1 LAGSHRAPTRRRSP
15 TVPRWAIVIA
25 IILALV
31 PATAVTAK
39 RVFDDSSSPHD
50 SSTDLPI
57 PPVTPS
63 ATAPSTT
70 APSSTPSTAPS
81 KAPTKHLPKVAADSP
96 RRITSAGGIDSGF
109 DSSVTD
115 LDASSDSEVARWDPR
130 GSPGSP
136 GTDTVYVIGRVRA
149 DGDSAFADLPKL
161 EAGSKV
167 SIRTDKGTL
176 TYTVRTTALKRS
188 AGLGQ
193 DPLFRTH
200 KQGRLVL
207 LGIRYD
213 ASGDRLAKALVVTAE
228 LTGAKRG

>member
-1 LAGSHRAPTRRRSP
+1 
-15 TVPRWAIVIA
+15 VVAIV
-25 IILALV
+25 LALI
-31 PATAVTAK
+31 PATALTAK
-39 RVFDDSSSPHD
+39 RVFDTSSSPGG

-63 ATAPSTT
+63 ATAPSAT
-70 APSSTPSTAPS
+70 PSATPGSKPSTAPS
-81 KAPTKHLPKVAADSP
+81 KGPTVHLPKIAADSP
-96 RRITSAGGIDSGF
+96 RRITSAAAIDSGF

-149 DGDSAFADLPKL
+149 DGDSAFAKLPRL
-161 EAGSKV
+161 EAGSTV
-167 SIRTDKGTL
+167 SIRTDNGTL
-176 TYTVRTTALKRS
+176 TYTVRTTTLKQS
-188 AGLGQ
+188 SGLEH

-200 KQGRLVL
+200 KPGRLVL